1 MKKEIFVFIL
11 IFFLILFQTISFFS
25 FNFALF
31 TLFLSLLFLS
41 KNSSL
46 FLAIF
51 TGFFL
56 DLFSEKPFYFY
67 TSISLLIFL
76 FTQFLIKKYV
86 KL

>member
-11 IFFLILFQTISFFS
+11 IFFLSIFQTISFFP
-25 FNFALF
+25 FNFLLLALF
-31 TLFLSLLFLS
+31 FALLFLS
-41 KNSSL
+41 KNFSI

-51 TGFFL
+51 TGLFL

-86 KL
+86 KV